1 MYYDEIAVAFTR
13 MQTDCKDFISSLK
26 QQGINMDSVIPPGY
40 VIKKLELYYKKYAL
54 SISLKNPIKTLRQ
67 KCLNNQFIPRLE

>member
-1 MYYDEIAVAFTR
+1 MAFTR

-40 VIKKLELYYKKYAL
+40 VIKKLELHYIKYAL
-54 SISLKNPIKTLRQ
+54 SISLKNPKH
-67 KCLNNQFIPRLE
+67 